1 MSSSTRLGGRQLIPR
16 PLTVHRSKII
26 RTARSHN
33 STWTYEPYAR
43 RGNHRFQPVFG
54 ANSSSSCSTRSAA
67 GRPAPRAEPDGCAGH
82 EPQCHRV
89 PSHPLCGLA
98 HNGDRVP
105 HNLRRGLAA
114 RDPPITQ
121 PSRATDAAGVRGE
134 EREPALRPGGPRE
147 PRCPESPT
155 SPTLARQIRSAR
167 SYPREVAVDEV
178 ELAQRSQQRRVLLQ
192 PAPGPWTPR

>member
-1 MSSSTRLGGRQLIPR
+1 VPPAPTTLRGHTNLTRGAEIIASSRCSARTRRAAAPPGQ
-16 PLTVHRSKII
+16 
-26 RTARSHN
+26 
-33 STWTYEPYAR
+33 R
-43 RGNHRFQPVFG
+43 RGVRLR
-54 ANSSSSCSTRSAA
+54 A
-67 GRPAPRAEPDGCAGH
+67 RPQPDGCAGH

-114 RDPPITQ
+114 RNPPITQ

-147 PRCPESPT
+147 PRCPKSPT

-192 PAPGPWTPR
+192 PAPGPWAPR